1 MRLIGS
7 VVGHES
13 GSSSFA
19 MESRAQRRAAQ
30 RSAILFAGIVAAMIP
45 ASDKSW
51 TRAKA
56 GGRSTCAARQSL
68 LEVETA
74 GMSRSTMAQRG
85 LVHDEWWKVRGAFFE
100 KREAEVC
107 ARGWGEAD

>member
-19 MESRAQRRAAQ
+19 MESRAQRSAAQ
-30 RSAILFAGIVAAMIP
+30 RSAILFAGIVAALIP

-51 TRAKA
+51 ARAEA
-56 GGRSTCAARQSL
+56 GGRSTCASRQSL
-68 LEVETA
+68 LKVETA
-74 GMSRSTMAQRG
+74 GTFRVRWRS
-85 LVHDEWWKVRGAFFE
+85 VV
-100 KREAEVC
+100 
-107 ARGWGEAD
+107 

>member
-7 VVGHES
+7 KVGQES

-30 RSAILFAGIVAAMIP
+30 RSAILFAGIVAALIP

-51 TRAKA
+51 ARAEA
-56 GGRSTCAARQSL
+56 GGVSTCASRQSL
-68 LEVETA
+68 LKVEIA
-74 GMSRSTMAQRG
+74 GMFEEN
-85 LVHDEWWKVRGAFFE
+85 DGAASF
-100 KREAEVC
+100 
-107 ARGWGEAD
+107 